1 MADRFVLHDEIYTHP
16 QTKKSYAIEVHYDD
30 STDSPVDVFD
40 GGHMHGVLEW
50 LDFDPQDEDEWPERI
65 TNQLEDDYKMRLPL
79 FRRLEQRNHGYYG
92 ASLLYYDFVASLNR
106 AVEVWG
112 TKPEDAE
119 QAVEQDFAYLRG
131 WYNDEWHWVTVR
143 ATPLDDEGEP
153 DIEFADYMGGIES
166 LAIDKREELEF
177 IINDII
183 CGIEGAKHNELHKN
197 QMELF

>member
-1 MADRFVLHDEIYTHP
+1 MADRFVLHSETYTHP
-16 QTKKSYAIEVHYDD
+16 HTKKSYAIEVHYDD
-30 STDSPVDVFD
+30 STDSPIDGFD
-40 GGHMHGVLEW
+40 AGHMHGVLEW

-65 TNQLEDDYKMRLPL
+65 TDYAEDDYKMRLPL

-92 ASLLYYDFVASLNR
+92 KSLLYYDFVASLNR

-119 QAVEQDFAYLRG
+119 LAVEQDFAYLRG

-143 ATPLDDEGEP
+143 ATPLDEDGAL

-177 IINDII
+177 IINDLI
-183 CGIEGAKHNELHKN
+183 CGIEGAKYNALHKN
-197 QMELF
+197 QRELF